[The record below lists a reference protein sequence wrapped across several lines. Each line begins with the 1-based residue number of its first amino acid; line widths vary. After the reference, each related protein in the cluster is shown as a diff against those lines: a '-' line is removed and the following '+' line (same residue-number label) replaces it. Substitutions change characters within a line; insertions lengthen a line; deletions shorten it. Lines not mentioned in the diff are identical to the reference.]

1 MSSPLQKSLGK
12 NMKKLTDMIKN
23 DIEERLEEDLKL
35 GTLLEGS
42 SLYLHGFDEEIFP
55 DALVCPYCGE
65 ALKGSFRGET
75 FFSECDCE
83 DYKKE
88 IEIRKNYIKMLKSLE
103 NKLKSL
109 SEKAKISSFKI
120 IQLNKNEYLK
130 RKEEILTID
139 LALIKDFTNNETN

>member
-1 MSSPLQKSLGK
+1 M
-12 NMKKLTDMIKN
+12 N
-23 DIEERLEEDLKL
+23 
-35 GTLLEGS
+35 
-42 SLYLHGFDEEIFP
+42 
-55 DALVCPYCGE
+55 
-65 ALKGSFRGET
+65 
-75 FFSECDCE
+75 
-83 DYKKE
+83 KKE

-130 RKEEILTID
+130 RKVEILTID